1 MIATSQVLK
10 RRDVLGMMLALEP
23 SLSPQRE
30 KGIPCQWFGKIY
42 LVVISVRDV
51 RRCHCTQR
59 LDVSLPVKLQS
70 LGV

>member
-30 KGIPCQWFGKIY
+30 KGIPCQWFGKIHPF
-42 LVVISVRDV
+42 LLSRFVMSA
-51 RRCHCTQR
+51 
-59 LDVSLPVKLQS
+59 
-70 LGV
+70 GVTALNDWMCLYR

>member
-30 KGIPCQWFGKIY
+30 KGIPCQWFGKI
-42 LVVISVRDV
+42 
-51 RRCHCTQR
+51 
-59 LDVSLPVKLQS
+59 
-70 LGV
+70 